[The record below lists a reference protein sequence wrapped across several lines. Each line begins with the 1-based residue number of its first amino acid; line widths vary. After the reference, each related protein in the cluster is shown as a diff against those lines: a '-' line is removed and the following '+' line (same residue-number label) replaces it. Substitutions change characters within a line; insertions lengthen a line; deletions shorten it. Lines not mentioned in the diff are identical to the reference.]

1 MNLNTLMSPVC
12 ARDVKDVNTT
22 IQKTSSQLLPAK
34 TSCGIL
40 CSSPYPSSISRI
52 ILGTTIA
59 GDTAAIIDPIM
70 NASNTSTFKNI
81 GAKIPTAH
89 ISKTAGTKHINT
101 AGRPIFFKSSMSS
114 DNPARVKIIT
124 SAIVLISDEISSI
137 FLSIRFI
144 ANGPRVIPTIKNAN
158 IGGNFIFLKNFPNN
172 KDKIIIIAILFNIKF
187 LLYIIKK
194 LMRSVKNR
202 SHQQIFCVLVIN
214 KGVLH
219 SPHLFP

>member
-1 MNLNTLMSPVC
+1 M
-12 ARDVKDVNTT
+12 
-22 IQKTSSQLLPAK
+22 
-34 TSCGIL
+34 
-40 CSSPYPSSISRI
+40 
-52 ILGTTIA
+52 
-59 GDTAAIIDPIM
+59 IDPII

-124 SAIVLISDEISSI
+124 SAIVLSSDEMSRI
-137 FLSIRFI
+137 FLSIKFI

-158 IGGNFIFLKNFPNN
+158 IGGNFIFLKIFPKIN
-172 KDKIIIIAILFNIKF
+172 DKIIIKAILFNIKF

-194 LMRSVKNR
+194 LMISVKNR
-202 SHQQIFCVLVIN
+202 SHQQNFCVLVTN
-214 KGVLH
+214 KGALH
-219 SPHLFP
+219 SPNLFP